1 MRSGPCT
8 ALLLPL
14 LVLLSPLAA
23 AQELAPVRVLPP
35 RTAFWSPGEGP
46 VELHVAAG
54 LPTRVHLE
62 DFPEPL
68 GLERL
73 ETPSLQVLPASETA
87 FILTP
92 TQDFAPGERTRVTVK
107 LGTAPGL
114 ELPLLLIS
122 QKGEVDGQVRLVRL
136 RAPAPEELGV
146 DSVAQVLNTV
156 PEGQVNLAVKGPV
169 LSGPKV
175 MVRVESILR
184 THARVFVTLAV
195 WWQRRCTE
203 PWKVEQARLQ
213 ALTEGGTRVELPL
226 LRVAREPEVCR
237 QRHTLVAPV
246 PGSIVQ
252 LFLAVEGE
260 GAPEGFHP
268 LLSGQELSS
277 P

>member
-1 MRSGPCT
+1 MRSGSCT
-8 ALLLPL
+8 ALLLL
-14 LVLLSPLAA
+14 LVLLSPMAA

-35 RTAFWSPGEGP
+35 RTVFWAPGEMP

-54 LPTRVHLE
+54 LTTRVILE
-62 DFPEPL
+62 GFPEPL

-73 ETPSLQVLPASETA
+73 ETPTVQVLPASETA

-92 TQDFAPGERTRVTVK
+92 SQDFAPGERTRVTVK
-107 LGTAPGL
+107 PGTAPGL

-122 QKGEVDGQVRLVRL
+122 QEGEVDGQVRLVRL
-136 RAPAPEELGV
+136 QAPAPEELGS

-156 PEGQVNLAVKGPV
+156 PQGQVSLVVNGPV

-175 MVRVESILR
+175 TVRVESILR
-184 THARVFVTLAV
+184 TDARVFVTLAV
-195 WWQRRCTE
+195 WWQRPCAE
-203 PWKVEQARLQ
+203 PWRLQQAWLQ
-213 ALTEGGTRVELPL
+213 ALLDSGARVELPL
-226 LRVAREPEVCR
+226 LRVAREPESCR

-252 LFLAVEGE
+252 LSLAVEGE

-268 LLSGQELSS
+268 LFSGQESSS